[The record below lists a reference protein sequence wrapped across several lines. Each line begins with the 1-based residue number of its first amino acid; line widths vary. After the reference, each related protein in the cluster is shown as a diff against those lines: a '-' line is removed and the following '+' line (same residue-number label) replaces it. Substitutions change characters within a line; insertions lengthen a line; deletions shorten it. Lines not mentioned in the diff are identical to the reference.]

1 MIFGLRS
8 TVIDVAI
15 EIERILC
22 SLRKPCHLEATERNS
37 NAIAEEHIFRSCFR
51 KAQVIIQA
59 TNQFSSK
66 RFVHFDA
73 ESSRTT
79 SMVEHIY
86 QSGVSGIPIVVE
98 RSRRI
103 NDSKVNITRL
113 RSLGNS
119 QVTKVAQLAIGCLYL
134 DNRFSNGNR
143 RNDGCVVFYT
153 FNGRYIGI
161 EHAPFQ
167 QIGITR
173 QSVNGSGDSDILV
186 NLHINCR
193 LIDTDKLTIGQV
205 HLIII
210 RARHQ
215 CGKR

>member
-1 MIFGLRS
+1 MELGFSS
-8 TVIDVAI
+8 TVIDVSI
-15 EIERILC
+15 ETERIFC
-22 SLRKPCHLEATERNS
+22 SLRETCHLKSTERNL
-37 NAIAEEHIFRSCFR
+37 NTVAEKHILRSCFW
-51 KAQVIIQA
+51 KTQIIIQTA
-59 TNQFSSK
+59 SQFSGK
-66 RFVHFDA
+66 RFVHLDA

-86 QSGVSGIPIVVE
+86 QSGVSGIPIVVK

-103 NDSKVNITRL
+103 NDTKVNVTRL